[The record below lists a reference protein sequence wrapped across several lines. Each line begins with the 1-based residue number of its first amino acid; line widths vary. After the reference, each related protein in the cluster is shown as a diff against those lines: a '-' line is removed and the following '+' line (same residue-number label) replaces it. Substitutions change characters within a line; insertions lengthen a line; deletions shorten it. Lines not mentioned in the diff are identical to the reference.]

1 MKKKLLTTC
10 LHSSILQKLKYYY
23 LIFVFTKYL
32 IFDTILPQ
40 IFIFLASTHLRARI
54 FGAIFINQAVKK
66 LNSIHKIDNVN
77 SQPVFE
83 RNIFLQFNRIFWIFS
98 TLNWILIKKKNC
110 FLKIFIKT
118 TYHLGWIHLLLT
130 VDCSFKKF
138 FVFHL
143 NSMTPSKVLVHIDSY
158 NLNNFHWIQMKNKK
172 FFNDTFSRRSVR

>member
-10 LHSSILQKLKYYY
+10 LHSSILQKLNYYY

-98 TLNWILIKKKNC
+98 TLNWILIKKPNFFSSNHYTMCDFHDFGLTWKCQKMC
-110 FLKIFIKT
+110 FGWLHDYLK
-118 TYHLGWIHLLLT
+118 
-130 VDCSFKKF
+130 D
-138 FVFHL
+138 
-143 NSMTPSKVLVHIDSY
+143 
-158 NLNNFHWIQMKNKK
+158 
-172 FFNDTFSRRSVR
+172 

>member
-10 LHSSILQKLKYYY
+10 LHSSILQKLSYYY

-98 TLNWILIKKKNC
+98 TLNWILIKKIC
-110 FLKIFIKT
+110 FLKILIKR

-130 VDCSFKKF
+130 DDRSLNVTLKNF

-143 NSMTPSKVLVHIDSY
+143 NSMTLSEVLVHIDNY

-172 FFNDTFSRRSVR
+172 FF

>member
-10 LHSSILQKLKYYY
+10 LHSSILQKLNYYY
-23 LIFVFTKYL
+23 LIFVLTKYL

-98 TLNWILIKKKNC
+98 TLNWILIKKKL
-110 FLKIFIKT
+110 F
-118 TYHLGWIHLLLT
+118 
-130 VDCSFKKF
+130 FKN
-138 FVFHL
+138 FHQNNIPFRL
-143 NSMTPSKVLVHIDSY
+143 NSPAPNRRPFVKCDIKKLFCFSSK
-158 NLNNFHWIQMKNKK
+158 
-172 FFNDTFSRRSVR
+172 FNDT